1 MSEKKPGILRRFFG
15 GIWRAISL
23 VRHITFNLLFALV
36 FILVLISIFSGDD
49 KIEVPESAALVLN
62 LSGDLVEE
70 KRYVDPLDQVLNESM
85 GSEEEEPE
93 ILLTDLLK
101 TIQAA
106 KTDERIKAIVLELS
120 SFGSGSMDKLTMVG
134 AALQDFKATGK
145 KFWRQEII
153 TVKTSISWPLMPT
166 ASI

>member
-23 VRHITFNLLFALV
+23 VRHITFNLIFAFV
-36 FILVLISIFSGDD
+36 FIFILISIFSGDD
-49 KIEVPESAALVLN
+49 KVEVPESAALVLN

-93 ILLTDLLK
+93 ILLSDLLK

-106 KTDERIKAIVLELS
+106 KTDDRIKAIVLDLS
-120 SFGSGSMDKLTMVG
+120 AFGSGSMDKLAMVG
-134 AALQDFKATGK
+134 SALQ
-145 KFWRQEII
+145 
-153 TVKTSISWPLMPT
+153 
-166 ASI
+166 